1 MALLTRQNFALGGLA
16 ASYAAAA
23 AGGDTVD
30 NDGKVVLHVK
40 NGGAGAINVTVT
52 AQVTSVAVEG
62 YGTLTRSNAVVAV
75 PAGAERFIGPF
86 PTQAFNNSSGRAAI
100 SYDVVT
106 SVTVAALRLE

>member
-40 NGGAGAINVTVT
+40 NGGAGAINVTVA
-52 AQVTSVAVEG
+52 AQVASLSVEG
-62 YGTLTRSNAVVAV
+62 YGTLTRSDVVVSV
-75 PAGAERFIGPF
+75 PAGGERFIGPF
-86 PTQAFNNSSGRAAI
+86 PPRAFNDANGRAAI
-100 SYDVVT
+100 TYDAVT
-106 SVTVAALRLE
+106 SVTLAALQM